1 MKNNGT
7 GLSKR
12 LKRFEFA
19 FSGIKTMFRSE
30 PNSKIHLFAAI
41 IVASIAWFF
50 EVSKNDWL
58 WLIFAI
64 TLVFI
69 AELVNTA
76 VEYLVDLVQPD
87 YHEIAGKVKDLMAGA
102 VLVAALF
109 SVFVGVIVFWPFLW
123 K

>member
-1 MKNNGT
+1 M
-7 GLSKR
+7 
-12 LKRFEFA
+12 
-19 FSGIKTMFRSE
+19 
-30 PNSKIHLFAAI
+30 
-41 IVASIAWFF
+41 
-50 EVSKNDWL
+50 
-58 WLIFAI
+58 
-64 TLVFI
+64 FI

-109 SVFVGVIVFWPFLW
+109 SVLVGVIVFWPFLW